1 MYQASN
7 RALVLLR
14 PWSQWATAVAINNQS
29 PPPHPPP
36 DVLHVDI
43 ARGVGLGGLI
53 ASALRQIGD
62 PRAALLADDG
72 ADFGANVLRRMQFHE
87 VSDVLQHSAVP
98 WTLLKG
104 SAVLEYE
111 PAWRA
116 HRRMTDIDLLVD
128 PTRMNDVH
136 HALQRLGFT
145 RVDATG
151 WCSRQWIA
159 ASTWHKAGLTL
170 LELDVHS
177 RLHHWPLLAGTE
189 AAVLAS
195 RHAPDGLFVPGRPE
209 SLMVIALHR
218 ARSGYRNAA
227 AELMDAALLARS
239 MSARDWEVLVEL
251 GRAHA
256 LHVPL
261 AALFGACREWMGV
274 DLFTPTAS
282 LWTDVPAGLLRRAQ
296 RMAEGRW
303 TAADDLSWLV
313 PMTKLYGAFI
323 DPMGPAWTGRMGRA
337 SVQRNV
343 NALTA
348 LGLHAITRSLD
359 QLPLAPLRRA

>member
-7 RALVLLR
+7 RALTALR
-14 PWSQWATAVAINNQS
+14 PWSQWATAVAINGQDI
-29 PPPHPPP
+29 PPPSA
-36 DVLHVDI
+36 VLHADL
-43 ARGVGLGGLI
+43 ARGLGLGGLI
-53 ASALRQIGD
+53 ATALRRIDD
-62 PRAALLADDG
+62 PRADLLTDDR
-72 ADFGANVLRRMQFHE
+72 ADFSANILRRMQFQEVAGALE
-87 VSDVLQHSAVP
+87 VSSIP

-128 PTRMNDVH
+128 TARMNDVH
-136 HALQRLGFT
+136 HALERLGFH
-145 RVDATG
+145 RVDDTG
-151 WCSRQWIA
+151 WCSRKWVA

-177 RLHHWPLLAGTE
+177 RLHHWPLLVGTE

-195 RHAPDGLFVPGRPE
+195 RHAPDGLYVPGRPE

-239 MSARDWEVLVEL
+239 MSARDWETLVQH
-251 GRAHA
+251 GRTHA

-261 AALFGACREWMGV
+261 AALFGACREWMGI
-274 DLFTPTAS
+274 DLFTPSMA
-282 LWTDVPAGLLRRAQ
+282 LWSDLPHPLLQRARQ
-296 RMAEGRW
+296 MAEGRW
-303 TAADDLSWLV
+303 TEADDLSWLV
-313 PMTKLYGAFI
+313 PMTKLYGVFI
-323 DPMGPAWTGRMGRA
+323 DPPGAAWTGRMGRA

-343 NALTA
+343 SALTA
-348 LGLHAITRSLD
+348 LGLHAITRTLD
-359 QLPLAPLRRA
+359 QLPLTRPPRA